1 MKGVKLLSEGKI
13 EDAIDREYSWEWA
26 SLPTSDG
33 KGRYGQPTKTMS
45 QDLKLFEQY
54 YKAELEGKSTLK
66 ASNEDLWFVLEGKKY
81 LNECS
86 DKIEKLEDISID
98 AKVILKITRYK
109 EWAKNQISSDEN
121 IQQGGTLSKY
131 VLSVDGV
138 EKATGY
144 MLEAAGPDSKVSGSD
159 QRVTEGT
166 YSLMKNPGIRGD
178 FRLVQRTKKLAENTF
193 GKRSLVN
200 IHIGNYPKDIEGCF
214 APGTSKSD
222 TGLYPYVSSSGIA
235 YKKLKKII
243 IDNSKVENID
253 SYDGRNDKYTTN
265 LYVDVKII
273 IKNKF

>member
-1 MKGVKLLSEGKI
+1 
-13 EDAIDREYSWEWA
+13 
-26 SLPTSDG
+26 
-33 KGRYGQPTKTMS
+33 
-45 QDLKLFEQY
+45 
-54 YKAELEGKSTLK
+54 
-66 ASNEDLWFVLEGKKY
+66 
-81 LNECS
+81 
-86 DKIEKLEDISID
+86 
-98 AKVILKITRYK
+98 
-109 EWAKNQISSDEN
+109 
-121 IQQGGTLSKY
+121 
-131 VLSVDGV
+131 
-138 EKATGY
+138 